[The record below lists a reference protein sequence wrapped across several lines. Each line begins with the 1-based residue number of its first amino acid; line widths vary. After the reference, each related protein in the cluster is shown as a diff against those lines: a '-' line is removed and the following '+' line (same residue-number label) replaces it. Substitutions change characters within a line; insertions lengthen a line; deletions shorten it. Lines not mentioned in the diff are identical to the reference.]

1 VKDGRQRVLDVVV
14 GAARQIANAIAARK
28 RPELRVPARTLANV
42 LYDPARGYFEL
53 GGRQRVRTLGV
64 RTARSFAQTLK
75 MMAVSAELVESGDF
89 ATKREAYYLSKNW
102 GACRF
107 EDQSESDTI
116 LDDIE
121 ALAAEHGITRDALGF
136 FPESHGGSVAGS
148 LTVIDDSGPEPVTI
162 DCRSLGRGAYSVP
175 RSLDGIELR
184 SEAEF
189 ALVIETGGM
198 FQRLASHR
206 FWDRIPCVLVEM
218 AGVPTRATRR
228 FVRALADD
236 AGLPIYVFTD
246 CDPYG
251 FANIYRTLKAGSGNA
266 AHAAR
271 LHSVPSAR
279 FLGVTPA
286 DIERFDL
293 HDATHPL
300 TDTDRKRAQDAL
312 DNDPFFQAHPEWQS
326 AIHQLVDMGV
336 RAEQQA
342 LAKWGL
348 NFVIDEYLPAKLKA
362 PDEFLP

>member
-1 VKDGRQRVLDVVV
+1 MTDRRSLVLEIIR
-14 GAARQIANAIAARK
+14 GAARGIADAVAAGR

-42 LYDPARGYFEL
+42 FYDPARGYFEL
-53 GGRQRVRTLGV
+53 GDKQRLRTLSV

-75 MMAVSAELVESGDF
+75 LMAVARELVESGDF

-102 GACRF
+102 GDCRF
-107 EDQSESDTI
+107 EDQSESDSI

-121 ALAAEHGITRDALGF
+121 ALAAAHGITRDTLGF

-148 LTVIDDSGPEPVTI
+148 LTVIDESGPEPVTV
-162 DCRSLGRGAYSVP
+162 DCRALGRGAYSVP
-175 RSLDGIELR
+175 RSLDGIRFETDAEL
-184 SEAEF
+184 
-189 ALVIETGGM
+189 ALIIETGGM

-206 FWDRIPCVLVEM
+206 FWERTRCVLVEM

-286 DIERFDL
+286 DIDRFDL

-300 TDTDRKRAQDAL
+300 TDSDRKRAQDAL
-312 DNDPFFQAHPEWQS
+312 DNDPFFQAHPRWQQ
-326 AIHQLVDMGV
+326 AIERLLDMGV

-348 NFVIDEYLPAKLKA
+348 NFVLDEYLPAKLA
-362 PDEFLP
+362 SPDEFLP